1 MPRWGLLLHLYSQ
14 FHITNYF
21 VSYICG
27 FGQIKL
33 ASILSLKYL
42 KWWCMD
48 SHWHGFDSHHHQWI
62 YFIVINLTCLYLRY
76 MILIQLIINL
86 ITSRCFAFFR
96 IYKVLL
102 KSTQHNMVHQTELQ
116 SWQFNI
122 LLYCCPLLELWIVCL
137 SVDHV
142 CICTK
147 FLLLDY
153 DTINVLDVHFHF
165 SNHQLPISEQE
176 QLQKQLFRNEMTT
189 IEAVKNESPP
199 THPPSEI
206 PS

>member
-42 KWWCMD
+42 KWWWCMD

-62 YFIVINLTCLYLRY
+62 YFIVINLTCLYLHY

-86 ITSRCFAFFR
+86 I
-96 IYKVLL
+96 I
-102 KSTQHNMVHQTELQ
+102 
-116 SWQFNI
+116 
-122 LLYCCPLLELWIVCL
+122 
-137 SVDHV
+137 
-142 CICTK
+142 
-147 FLLLDY
+147 LLLD
-153 DTINVLDVHFHF
+153 VLPFSESILFVLTVRCKIWTMLSLSVIVVCLVVVSIHENIWIDFYHLEDFFLVLSKTDVVDWQWWIGIM
-165 SNHQLPISEQE
+165 S
-176 QLQKQLFRNEMTT
+176 
-189 IEAVKNESPP
+189 
-199 THPPSEI
+199 
-206 PS
+206 